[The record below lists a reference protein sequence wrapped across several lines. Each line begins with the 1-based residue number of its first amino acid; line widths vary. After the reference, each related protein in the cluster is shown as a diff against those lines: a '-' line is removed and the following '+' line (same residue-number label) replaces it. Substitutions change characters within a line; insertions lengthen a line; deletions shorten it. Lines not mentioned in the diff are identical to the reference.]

1 MSVLTGWLEVLQAT
15 KPWRAWS
22 RYGAARGNVL
32 AGGIAYFAFLS
43 LVPALIVG
51 FTVAGWVLGGS
62 QSLQHQAAD
71 YLNRTFGT
79 TVIGFTS
86 ADGGLVTMDRLVQ
99 PVVLRV
105 SGVIGVVVLL
115 GAGLGWIDAL
125 RQGIRAVFELPDEGN
140 PVVSKLTDLGVLT
153 LLGLGILTSATAS
166 VTITAASSTVLD
178 WLGVSSSVVSRFVV
192 PALIDLA
199 LIAFDAALLLL
210 VLRVLAGIPLPAIDL
225 AGGALIGAVGLFL
238 LKLAG
243 ALGLKLASG
252 NRLLAGASVIV
263 GLLVWFDVAARITLV
278 SAAWSATTAIDR
290 GHHVGAL
297 PAAGSVLTSGES
309 PAERSTAPP
318 TVPSTV
324 PSNRPPPDYGVRAG
338 DRATILAGAVL
349 GAAATVALGLV
360 SRAGR
365 TVREAV
371 GRGGSPR

>member
-1 MSVLTGWLEVLQAT
+1 MSVLTGWLAVLQAT

-153 LLGLGILTSATAS
+153 LLGLGVLTSATAS

-192 PALIDLA
+192 PALIDVA
-199 LIAFDAALLLL
+199 LVAFDAALLLL

-297 PAAGSVLTSGES
+297 PRAEPAGRSDAATGPAAG
-309 PAERSTAPP
+309 AAQ
-318 TVPSTV
+318 
-324 PSNRPPPDYGVRAG
+324 RPLSQPVPDYGVRAG
-338 DRATILAGAVL
+338 DRTTVLAGAVL
-349 GAAATVALGLV
+349 GAAATVAAGLL
-360 SRAGR
+360 SRAAR
-365 TVREAV
+365 SVRAIVVRDASE
-371 GRGGSPR
+371 R